1 MDITMLRG
9 TFGPSPIEFLP
20 AAQTAAQIA
29 ARNEML
35 LIGAAIII
43 VTTVVITIAVHKK
56 MMEQHP
62 IKIVRKPA
70 GIQEHFRGKYEA

>member
-9 TFGPSPIEFLP
+9 TFGASPIEFLP
-20 AAQTAAQIA
+20 AAQTAAQITT
-29 ARNEML
+29 RNEML
-35 LIGAAIII
+35 I
-43 VTTVVITIAVHKK
+43 VGVVVIVAVTVVVTIAVHKK

-70 GIQEHFRGKYEA
+70 GIQEHFRGNYEE